1 MLTIKDIIKFAEE
14 NGAKVIKDSDEC
26 GIGFTDED
34 GKFHKITFTD
44 IIIPQ
49 IPYNV
54 YEAIKQISD
63 YCKEQG
69 NCEDC
74 LYLDSDESECLFTFS
89 PSDWTSSID
98 KDIKVALDTS
108 NKHGYWITQGDNTYC
123 SICGNK
129 CGVQYDGVEPI
140 PLKTPYCG
148 CCNAIMDGG
157 VDK

>member
-14 NGAKVIKDSDEC
+14 NGAKVIEDADEC

-108 NKHGYWITQGDNTYC
+108 NKHG
-123 SICGNK
+123 
-129 CGVQYDGVEPI
+129 
-140 PLKTPYCG
+140 
-148 CCNAIMDGG
+148 
-157 VDK
+157 